1 MKIAVVTGAN
11 RGLGAG
17 FVEDLIARGYVV
29 YATMRSTDSYIASSQ
44 NILPITLDI
53 TDDDSI
59 LSLKKHIES
68 DGNKIDIIINNA
80 GTNSNSATGGKGE
93 LVNNLESLDR
103 STLNEMFNTNSTSA
117 LMIIKE
123 LHDLCAPNALIINIS
138 SDRASFHDEF
148 DNSSANYGYRASKI
162 ALNMFSFVLPTDL
175 REDIRV
181 VALHPGDIETDMN
194 PGGYTKPIDAAEQI
208 YKNIVTNWKPEFN
221 GAFVRFNGEL
231 YPL

>member
-17 FVEDLIARGYVV
+17 FAEDLVARGYIV
-29 YATMRSTDSYIASSQ
+29 YAAMRSTDGYETSNPS
-44 NILPITLDI
+44 ILPVTLDI

-59 LSLKKHIES
+59 RALKKRIES
-68 DGNKIDIIINNA
+68 DGNKIDILINNA
-80 GTNSNSATGGKGE
+80 GTNAQSATGGHRE
-93 LVNNLESLDR
+93 LVNILEILDR
-103 STLNEMFNTNSTSA
+103 SSLNEMFNTNATSA
-117 LMIIKE
+117 LMTIKE
-123 LHDLCAPNALIINIS
+123 LHGLCAPNALIINIS
-138 SDRASFHDEF
+138 ADRASYHDEF
-148 DNSSANYGYRASKI
+148 ANSSANYGYRASKI

-175 REDIRV
+175 RGDIRV

-194 PGGYTKPIDAAEQI
+194 PGGYTKPIDAAQQI
-208 YKNIVTNWKPEFN
+208 YKNIVTNWRPEFN